1 MSVLV
6 YDMPRIVTSAQDLI
20 LHLFVNGNGSET
32 AMKSLGDFKENRTL
46 DASHFKTRSCDGGLW
61 QLQYLQLRWGMGQP
75 QVPATTMGVGAAPS
89 TGRCDGG
96 LGQPQVSTVD
106 RSEGSST
113 LISEVQAERVRGQ
126 GSEIRARAGWGRPTS
141 MPLNPLVLA

>member
-46 DASHFKTRSCDGGLW
+46 DARHF
-61 QLQYLQLRWGMGQP
+61 
-75 QVPATTMGVGAAPS
+75 
-89 TGRCDGG
+89 
-96 LGQPQVSTVD
+96 
-106 RSEGSST
+106 
-113 LISEVQAERVRGQ
+113 
-126 GSEIRARAGWGRPTS
+126 
-141 MPLNPLVLA
+141 